1 MANVDIEIA
10 KMKKMIENNRK
21 YGTFDLE
28 IPEPTNR
35 KELYSF
41 LQADTIFNEIN
52 EKYNEMQKEIQRVQ
66 KDGRYADSYK
76 KVHKQKTT
84 EEFQN
89 YKELKLQEIKDKM
102 NVYRSD
108 IEAKHRP
115 VIENPQLESTNIN
128 NSLLKLAFLDNIENN
143 TELMKQFVSEN
154 WNRKDIIS
162 LVEAKYK
169 DNAAITA
176 QIYTKRKEDQEP
188 YELVDKCLNDV
199 NAFIN
204 NRDWQVNGDYIESGI
219 KSMDPLV
226 KTKTKGSV
234 SETVEETYKRVVG
247 GADEEE

>member
-1 MANVDIEIA
+1 MANVDVEIA

-41 LQADTIFNEIN
+41 LQVDTIFNEIN
-52 EKYNEMQKEIQRVQ
+52 DKYNEMRKEIGRVQ

-89 YKELKLQEIKDKM
+89 YKESKLQEIKDKM

-115 VIENPQLESTNIN
+115 VIEDKNLEATQTN
-128 NSLLKLAFLDNIENN
+128 SALLQLAFLDNIENN
-143 TELMKQFVSEN
+143 TELMKQFVESN
-154 WNRKDIIS
+154 WHRKDIIS

-169 DNAAITA
+169 DNAAITT
-176 QIYTKRKEDQEP
+176 QIYTKRKEDQKP

-199 NAFIN
+199 NVFIN

-226 KTKTKGSV
+226 TTKTKGSV

-247 GADEEE
+247 GANEE

>member
-1 MANVDIEIA
+1 MANVDVEIA

-52 EKYNEMQKEIQRVQ
+52 DKYNEMQKEIQRVQ

-89 YKELKLQEIKDKM
+89 YKESKLQEIKDKM
-102 NVYRSD
+102 KIYRSD
-108 IEAKHRP
+108 IEAKHKP

-143 TELMKQFVSEN
+143 TELMKQFVEN
-154 WNRKDIIS
+154 NWHRKDVMS
-162 LVEAKYK
+162 LVEAKYS
-169 DNAAITA
+169 DNPSIAT
-176 QIYTKRKEDQEP
+176 QIAEKRRDEARH
-188 YELVDKCLNDV
+188 YELVNKCLNDV
-199 NAFIN
+199 TTFIN
-204 NRDWQVNGDYIESGI
+204 NSDYVVNSDYLQAGITKFNPVNGDE
-219 KSMDPLV
+219 
-226 KTKTKGSV
+226 
-234 SETVEETYKRVVG
+234 
-247 GADEEE
+247 

>member
-28 IPEPTNR
+28 LPEPNNR

-52 EKYNEMQKEIQRVQ
+52 DKYNEMQKEIQRVQ

-89 YKELKLQEIKDKM
+89 YKESKLQEIKDKM
-102 NVYRSD
+102 KIYRSD
-108 IEAKHRP
+108 IEAKHKP

-143 TELMKQFVSEN
+143 TELMKQFVNEN
-154 WNRKDIIS
+154 WNRKDVIS

-169 DNAAITA
+169 DNANIAT
-176 QIYTKRKEDQEP
+176 QIAEKRKEEQKP
-188 YELVDKCLNDV
+188 YQLVNKCLNDV
-199 NAFIN
+199 TTFIN
-204 NRDWQVNGDYIESGI
+204 NSDYVVNQDYIEKGI
-219 KSMDPLV
+219 TEFNPIGA
-226 KTKTKGSV
+226 GSN
-234 SETVEETYKRVVG
+234 EK
-247 GADEEE
+247 